1 MSNKKSTIKEE
12 AVNSYDTL
20 PYPPYSFPATH
31 IGRLGAIG
39 RVFGLTT
46 VDPSKARVLELGCGV
61 GVNIMAMAQLFP
73 EAEFVGIDS
82 SKKQIDAGLK
92 AVKVTGLKNVRLIEA
107 DFSNLDED
115 LGKFDYII
123 VHGIY
128 SWVPDSVKEAIL
140 RIGSKNLNPG
150 GVTYVSYNCL
160 PGWRMRGALRDMML
174 MHTAGIPDVLA
185 KVAQSKALVKFLAE
199 SCAQETP
206 YGKYLSQEL
215 DLISKCDDSYIAHDF
230 LETENDALYFSDFLK
245 AAAKEGLL
253 YLGDAEPSTMVTDN
267 LPAEAAKTL
276 KSLNLN
282 LLATEQYI
290 DFVRNR
296 MFRSTLLC
304 HKDAKLN
311 RNIDATR
318 LESLNITSLIALKQ
332 SHKDG
337 QPAVFVGVGGTE
349 LSVSEP
355 ATAAIFEI
363 IAKQGKA
370 SVSVKDVLAEA
381 LPVVSKLTKSTDEN
395 AVKSLVGQVLIH
407 GYFKKMLDFALGA
420 LSTCTTISE
429 NPLALPLA
437 RIQASEG
444 LRISSN
450 RLEMLNADPYVAKL
464 LTLCDGTRDKKALI
478 DAMSASL
485 EKKEYQLNE
494 NNQPITDA
502 KRAKLVVEKLYEGSI
517 QNLTQLGLLISKTS

>member
-1 MSNKKSTIKEE
+1 MSNKKSTNKEE

-61 GVNIMAMAQLFP
+61 GVNIMAMAQLFS

-107 DFSNLDED
+107 DFSKLDED

-160 PGWRMRGALRDMML
+160 PGWRMRGALRDMMI
-174 MHTAGIPDVLA
+174 MHTSGIPDVLA
-185 KVAQSKALVKFLAE
+185 KVAQSKALLKFLAE

-206 YGKYLSQEL
+206 YGKYLAQEL

-230 LETENDALYFSDFLK
+230 LETENDALYFTDFLK
-245 AAAKEGLL
+245 AAAKHDLN

-304 HKDAKLN
+304 HKDAQLN
-311 RNIDATR
+311 RNIDPSR
-318 LESLNITSLIALKQ
+318 LESLNISSLIMLKQ
-332 SHKDG
+332 AYKDG
-337 QPAVFVGVGGTE
+337 QPAIFVGAGGVE
-349 LSVSEP
+349 LSIAEP
-355 ATAAIFEI
+355 ATATIFEM
-363 IAKQGKA
+363 IAKQGKTSL
-370 SVSVKDVLAEA
+370 SVEELLKESIPL
-381 LPVVSKLTKSTDEN
+381 VSKILKATDE
-395 AVKSLVGQVLIH
+395 AAIKSLISQILLQ
-407 GYFKKMLDFALGA
+407 GYFKKMLDFTLGA
-420 LSTCTTISE
+420 LSTCTTKSE
-429 NPLALPLA
+429 NPQSLPLA
-437 RIQASEG
+437 RLQVSEG
-444 LRISSN
+444 LRVSSN

-464 LTLCDGTRDKKALI
+464 LTLCDGARDKKTLI
-478 DAMSASL
+478 AAMVESL
-485 EKKEYQLNE
+485 DKKEYQLNE

-502 KRAKLVVEKLYEGSI
+502 KRAKLVVEKLYDGSI
-517 QNLTQLGLLISKTS
+517 QNLTQLGLLVSKAS